1 MTPAQLS
8 ALRAAC
14 FLDANAAAFFVAP
27 GNAAGLRAYLNG
39 ASGTNVWRTD
49 APIDGINDGID
60 YGKYTPSDAVPSADP
75 ALSIDIS
82 RMLRIQTKQMNL
94 QNMLIGRAT
103 LNCSR
108 PNVRGGLRDAVI
120 GVPAGTAGA
129 LTAPGGASGAN
140 VLAAC
145 VRSGTRAEVML
156 AAAAQASDT
165 TGGTTARVMTFEGE
179 VTDLDAAT
187 LIYKDDG
194 SIWTA

>member
-1 MTPAQLS
+1 MTPAQLTS
-8 ALRAAC
+8 LRGAC

-27 GNAAGLRAYLNG
+27 GNAAGLRAYLNA
-39 ASGTNVWRTD
+39 ASGANVWRTD
-49 APIDGINDGID
+49 ASVDAINDGID
-60 YGKYTPSDAVPSADP
+60 YGKYTPTDAVPSTDP

-94 QNMLIGRAT
+94 QNILIGRTT

-120 GVPAGTAGA
+120 AVPAGTAGA

-145 VRSGTRAEVML
+145 VRPGTRAEVML
-156 AAAAQASDT
+156 AVGSQASDT
-165 TGGTTARVMTFEGE
+165 TGGTSARVLTFEGE
-179 VTDLDAAT
+179 VSDVEAAT
-187 LIYKDDG
+187 LIYRDDG
-194 SIWTA
+194 SIWSA